1 MPSPGKS
8 SPAKTGS
15 RPNSHRLTPASRA
28 SFARVA
34 NKIKMGKK
42 LEKGLK
48 EKNASAVSQ
57 DEENPNKTPEPY
69 SCTGNFQADFTELC
83 RRNSMTYIPPIIPR
97 ARPPTVMGHTESGK
111 PDKGKGKAPQAP
123 VEPDPDPEQDLD
135 GEGIEAPPKTFTMKD
150 KFEYFRPSVQVEME
164 NFDKPD
170 TVTEIYIRG
179 WKIVEPIM
187 EIFKQCWPKMAK
199 LHTINLWNCGLSGE
213 VITILASTITE
224 IPEMRNLV
232 LDGNTVVEENWHELM
247 GEESPIQNLSLR
259 HCGITDKGAEQIGQA
274 LGSTKRCN
282 TKLISLN
289 LSGNRITDV
298 GAEHIALGLRMN
310 RNLMSLSLA
319 SNFIGDKGAS
329 KIAEILSRFPL
340 THEEVVERR
349 KHFSEKDFPERNKS
363 PPGSRRDGSKD
374 RPASVRSQSHMDKD
388 KKGSKASAKKKDP
401 KGKDAKEEEKHD
413 KTKKKEKEDKT
424 LTKKESRGTKG
435 DKSGTVGGRSSGASI
450 AADTKG
456 TKGKGKGKDK
466 TKQAAQEVED
476 LSGGE
481 VVNPLT
487 DVADFIDGQLWVS
500 GNRVL
505 INLNLSR
512 NKIAES
518 GMNNLLKAMQ
528 YQTTILMDNKSGG
541 TGLMRIALLKN
552 KISQEHEVMRKLN
565 DIMLH
570 KDPYYKQPPQT
581 PDGQSTT

>member
-424 LTKKESRGTKG
+424 LTKK
-435 DKSGTVGGRSSGASI
+435 ASI

>member
-1 MPSPGKS
+1 MEESQS
-8 SPAKTGS
+8 SQSAWKRSMITRS
-15 RPNSHRLTPASRA
+15 S
-28 SFARVA
+28 VA

-135 GEGIEAPPKTFTMKD
+135 GEGVEAPPKTFTMKD

-247 GEESPIQNLSLR
+247 GEESPVQNLSLR

-388 KKGSKASAKKKDP
+388 KKGSKASAKKSLLAIETKLELLFHDP

-424 LTKKESRGTKG
+424 LTKKESRGTK
-435 DKSGTVGGRSSGASI
+435 ASI

-456 TKGKGKGKDK
+456 GGKGKGKGKDK

-552 KISQEHEVMRKLN
+552 KISPEHEVMRKLN

>member
-1 MPSPGKS
+1 MKGMAN
-8 SPAKTGS
+8 AK
-15 RPNSHRLTPASRA
+15 L
-28 SFARVA
+28 SFQSVA

-135 GEGIEAPPKTFTMKD
+135 GEGVEAPPKTFTMKD

-298 GAEHIALGLRMN
+298 GAEHLALGLRMN

-424 LTKKESRGTKG
+424 LTKKVFNINRPLIM
-435 DKSGTVGGRSSGASI
+435 ASI

-456 TKGKGKGKDK
+456 NKGKGKGKDK

-552 KISQEHEVMRKLN
+552 KISPEHDVMRKLN

>member
-1 MPSPGKS
+1 
-8 SPAKTGS
+8 
-15 RPNSHRLTPASRA
+15 
-28 SFARVA
+28 
-34 NKIKMGKK
+34 MGKK

-135 GEGIEAPPKTFTMKD
+135 GEGVEAPPKTFTMKD

-247 GEESPIQNLSLR
+247 GEESPVQNLSLR

-424 LTKKESRGTKG
+424 LTKK
-435 DKSGTVGGRSSGASI
+435 ASI

-456 TKGKGKGKDK
+456 GGKGKGKGKDK

-552 KISQEHEVMRKLN
+552 KISPEHEVMRKLN

>member
-1 MPSPGKS
+1 MKGMAN
-8 SPAKTGS
+8 AK
-15 RPNSHRLTPASRA
+15 L
-28 SFARVA
+28 SFQSVA

-135 GEGIEAPPKTFTMKD
+135 GEGVEAPPKTFTMKD

-298 GAEHIALGLRMN
+298 GAEHLALGLRMN

-424 LTKKESRGTKG
+424 LTKKESRGTK
-435 DKSGTVGGRSSGASI
+435 ASI

-456 TKGKGKGKDK
+456 NKGKGKGKDK

-552 KISQEHEVMRKLN
+552 KISPEHDVMRKLN

>member
-1 MPSPGKS
+1 MKGMAN
-8 SPAKTGS
+8 AK
-15 RPNSHRLTPASRA
+15 L
-28 SFARVA
+28 SFQSVA

-111 PDKGKGKAPQAP
+111 PDK
-123 VEPDPDPEQDLD
+123 
-135 GEGIEAPPKTFTMKD
+135 EGVEAPPKTFTMKD

-298 GAEHIALGLRMN
+298 GAEHLALGLRMN

-435 DKSGTVGGRSSGASI
+435 DKSGTVGGRSSGVFNINRPLIMASI

-456 TKGKGKGKDK
+456 NKGKGKGKDK

-552 KISQEHEVMRKLN
+552 KISPEHDVMRKLN

>member
-1 MPSPGKS
+1 MEESQVSQSAWKRS
-8 SPAKTGS
+8 MITRRST
-15 RPNSHRLTPASRA
+15 
-28 SFARVA
+28 FVA

-135 GEGIEAPPKTFTMKD
+135 GEGIEAPPKTFTIKE
-150 KFEYFRPSVQVEME
+150 KFEYFKPSVQVEME

-424 LTKKESRGTKG
+424 LTKK
-435 DKSGTVGGRSSGASI
+435 ASI

-581 PDGQSTT
+581 PDVQSTT

>member
-1 MPSPGKS
+1 MAGMLS
-8 SPAKTGS
+8 
-15 RPNSHRLTPASRA
+15 
-28 SFARVA
+28 VA

-135 GEGIEAPPKTFTMKD
+135 GEGIEAPPKTFTIKE
-150 KFEYFRPSVQVEME
+150 KFEYFKPSVQVEME

-424 LTKKESRGTKG
+424 LTKKESRGTK
-435 DKSGTVGGRSSGASI
+435 ASI

-552 KISQEHEVMRKLN
+552 KISQEHDVMRKLN

-581 PDGQSTT
+581 PDVQSTT

>member
-1 MPSPGKS
+1 MKGMAN
-8 SPAKTGS
+8 AK
-15 RPNSHRLTPASRA
+15 L
-28 SFARVA
+28 SFQSVA

-135 GEGIEAPPKTFTMKD
+135 GEGVEAPPKTFTMKD

-298 GAEHIALGLRMN
+298 GAEHLALGLRMN

-424 LTKKESRGTKG
+424 LTKK
-435 DKSGTVGGRSSGASI
+435 ASI

-456 TKGKGKGKDK
+456 NKGKGKGKDK

-552 KISQEHEVMRKLN
+552 KISPEHDVMRKLN

>member
-1 MPSPGKS
+1 MKGMAN
-8 SPAKTGS
+8 AK
-15 RPNSHRLTPASRA
+15 L
-28 SFARVA
+28 SFQSVA

-135 GEGIEAPPKTFTMKD
+135 GEGVEAPPKTFTMKD

-298 GAEHIALGLRMN
+298 GAEHLALGLRMN

-424 LTKKESRGTKG
+424 LTKKG

-456 TKGKGKGKDK
+456 NKGKGKGKDK

-552 KISQEHEVMRKLN
+552 KISPEHDVMRKLN

>member
-1 MPSPGKS
+1 MKGMAN
-8 SPAKTGS
+8 AK
-15 RPNSHRLTPASRA
+15 L
-28 SFARVA
+28 SFQSVA

-135 GEGIEAPPKTFTMKD
+135 GEGVEAPPKTFTMKD

-298 GAEHIALGLRMN
+298 GAEHLALGLRMN

-424 LTKKESRGTKG
+424 LTKKG
-435 DKSGTVGGRSSGASI
+435 DKSGTVGGRSSGVFNINRPLIMASI

-456 TKGKGKGKDK
+456 NKGKGKGKDK

-552 KISQEHEVMRKLN
+552 KISPEHDVMRKLN